1 MVTFSFQCNLA
12 CTFCMVEDVLNVFP
26 GTSLAAFR
34 EAARDPAKVAG
45 VTRVIFSGGEVT
57 LARDL
62 LEYVAVARSIPSL
75 RHVRLQTNATRLGDA
90 AFVAA
95 LVAAGVDEFFV
106 SLHGPD
112 AASCDALTRRPGS
125 FDQIMAGMR
134 TVAASGA
141 RLSTNTAIVEDNY
154 RLLPDI
160 VALVAPLGPAS
171 MEFWNYWP
179 RGDEAGS
186 RRLAARV
193 TDVRPHLVAALDAC
207 VQRGIPPVVKWFP
220 RCLLGPFA
228 AYQDDGQPPAIV
240 DDRYWSREPHYACIY
255 EGVCEEAGSRCSGLS
270 FSYIEEHGWEDL
282 ALRPAR
288 GAAPVGPN
296 GESVLSRS
304 LVKDGAFRAEAAVAA
319 AWLAAFGLARG
330 ADVRG
335 FTLSRAAVGRGAP
348 MVALAFE
355 RDARSVHVQVHPGGT
370 TRSPFAR
377 TASFDV
383 VYSRARGTDA
393 AEVESLVRSLAE
405 RLSAGD
411 PGGLSLPR

>member
-26 GTSLAAFR
+26 GTSVEAFR
-34 EAARDPAKVAG
+34 AAARDPARVAG
-45 VTRVIFSGGEVT
+45 ITRIIFSGGEVT

-62 LEYVAVARSIPSL
+62 LEYVAVARAIPSV
-75 RHVRLQTNATRLGDA
+75 RHVRLQTNATRLDA
-90 AFVAA
+90 AFVRE
-95 LVAAGVDEFFV
+95 LMAAGVDEFFV

-125 FDQIMAGMR
+125 FADIMAGLE
-134 TVAASGA
+134 TLAASGA
-141 RLSTNTAIVEDNY
+141 RLSTNTAIVEANH
-154 RLLPDI
+154 RLLPDL
-160 VALVAPLGPAS
+160 VARVAPLHPAS

-186 RRLAARV
+186 RHMAARV
-193 TDVRPHLVAALDAC
+193 TDTRPHLVAALDAC
-207 VQRGIPPVVKWFP
+207 VRHGFAPVVKWFP
-220 RCLLGPFA
+220 RCLLGRFA
-228 AYQDDGQPPAIV
+228 VYQDDGQPPALV

-255 EGVCEEAGSRCSGLS
+255 EGVCEDAGSRCSGLS

-282 ALRPAR
+282 VLRPTR

-304 LVKDGAFRAEAAVAA
+304 LVKDGAFRAEAAVAS

-330 ADVRG
+330 AVVRG

-355 RDARSVHVQVHPGGT
+355 RDARSVHVQVHPGGAT
-370 TRSPFAR
+370 ASPFAR

-393 AEVESLVRSLAE
+393 AEVEALVRALVGILTA
-405 RLSAGD
+405 RD
-411 PGGLSLPR
+411 PGGLALPR